1 MGSFSYHHFASE
13 RILIFSGQLNFGPV
27 SIHMAHREQVTSGFL
42 TGDTN
47 FGNITISNTI
57 GYLDISDIMYKQD
70 LPLVRWIGYERND
83 NGIITRDK
91 KLQYGKRPSISA
103 DIIWEDVP
111 VFEE

>member
-1 MGSFSYHHFASE
+1 
-13 RILIFSGQLNFGPV
+13 
-27 SIHMAHREQVTSGFL
+27 MAHRDQVTSGVL
-42 TGDTN
+42 TANTN
-47 FGNITISNTI
+47 LGSLTISNAI
-57 GYLDISDIMYKQD
+57 GYLDISSSSINAVSKED

-91 KLQYGKRPSISA
+91 KLQYGKKSSTSD